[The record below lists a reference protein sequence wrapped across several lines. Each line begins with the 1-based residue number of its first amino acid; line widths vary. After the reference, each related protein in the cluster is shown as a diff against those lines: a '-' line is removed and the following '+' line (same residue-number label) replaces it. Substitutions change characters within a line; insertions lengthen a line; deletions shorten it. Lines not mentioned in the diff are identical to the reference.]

1 MESLIIKTNIY
12 NYLKAIFTCYCDECN
27 TNQGGNML
35 IGSFFHECAKYSV
48 HFQKGQFVLSMNP
61 SFEYFEKEYGEL
73 ALLYVDEETLDD
85 VNVIKNPFFVIQ
97 QSVQIISE
105 YVWKNRLSY
114 FHFSSSTERKDKIY
128 PWIGKKIIHELAK
141 YKKHYQFM
149 WYQGR
154 FDFWQEKPK
163 RS

>member
-1 MESLIIKTNIY
+1 
-12 NYLKAIFTCYCDECN
+12 
-27 TNQGGNML
+27 ML
-35 IGSFFHECAKYSV
+35 ISSFFHERAKYSV

-105 YVWKNRLSY
+105 YVWKNKLSY

-149 WYQGR
+149 WHEGR

-163 RS
+163 GQA